1 MYHNYAV
8 SNVTQ
13 LYLITLHQ

>member
-8 SNVTQ
+8 SNGTQ